1 MSAVSEMRGE
11 CGTQRTVAGWDAG
24 ADQQQEM
31 RLDHQGDLGQRA
43 SESRLRGHTQL
54 SAMRGHVKSS
64 RLYGAVLPEPSV
76 GRRRDKSAFT
86 PFSL

>member
-1 MSAVSEMRGE
+1 MSEMRGE

-43 SESRLRGHTQL
+43 SESRLRGH
-54 SAMRGHVKSS
+54 VKSS
-64 RLYGAVLPEPSV
+64 RLYRVVLPEPSV
-76 GRRRDKSAFT
+76 GGRRDKSAFT